1 MRDFTYKT
9 HGTCSREILF
19 SLDDENRIHNLSFIG
34 GCNGN
39 LKGIGRLLKGR
50 DVKEVMEDLEG
61 VTCGI
66 KSTSCPDQISKALQ
80 TYIKENG

>member
-1 MRDFTYKT
+1 MMFIYKPQ
-9 HGTCSREILF
+9 GVCSREF
-19 SLDDENRIHNLSFIG
+19 HFEIHDGVIQSFEAIG

>member
-1 MRDFTYKT
+1 MFVYKPQ
-9 HGTCSREILF
+9 GVCSREFHFEIQ
-19 SLDDENRIHNLSFIG
+19 DGVIQSF

>member
-1 MRDFTYKT
+1 MFVYKPQ
-9 HGTCSREILF
+9 GVCSREFHFEIQ
-19 SLDDENRIHNLSFIG
+19 DGVIQSFEANG

-80 TYIKENG
+80 AYVKENG